1 MDKRDIANQ
10 LVTELGKTLTVPE
23 MTLNEQNY
31 AALLFDDNILLNI
44 EYDVIQDRM
53 MLYVY
58 LDELP
63 TEGSEPILRQLMAA
77 NFFWYRTQGA
87 TLSLEEETGGILI
100 SYAHQLIDLDAGK
113 FEDIC
118 SNFVQKAEEWKNKIS
133 VMKNQN
139 KSSQGSKI
147 IESDSSSQS
156 SIQYI

>member
-10 LVTELGKTLTVPE
+10 LVIELGKTLTLPD

-31 AALLFDDNILLNI
+31 AALLFDDNILLNM
-44 EYDVIQDRM
+44 EYDAIQDRM

-63 TEGSEPILRQLMAA
+63 IEGSEFLLRKLLAA

-100 SYAHQLIDLDAGK
+100 SYAHQLNDLDSGK

-118 SNFVQKAEEWKNKIS
+118 NNFVQKASEWKNKIS
-133 VMKNQN
+133 EMKNQTQSN
-139 KSSQGSKI
+139 PDSKTT
-147 IESDSSSQS
+147 ESAPPFQS
-156 SIQYI
+156 NIQYV